1 MIDGIEY
8 RLLDDERYE
17 MSLFDE
23 QQLEIYVN
31 DFTFSVSNRDKT
43 IYEEYVPLDSTIESQ
58 FAKDC
63 ETSEQIK
70 FYGSSG

>member
-63 ETSEQIK
+63 ETSEHIK
-70 FYGSSG
+70 F